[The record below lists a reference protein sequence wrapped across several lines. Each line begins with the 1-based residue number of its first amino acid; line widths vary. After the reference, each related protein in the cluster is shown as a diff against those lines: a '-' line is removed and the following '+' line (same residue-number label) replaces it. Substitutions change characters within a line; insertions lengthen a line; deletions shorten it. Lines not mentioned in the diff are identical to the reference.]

1 MYGTNPAANGP
12 AANGPA
18 ADYRQRITA
27 QQAAEIAVA
36 RVPGQIIHVDMELD
50 DHLLKYEVYVLT
62 DQGVVYEVEIASRDG
77 RVLSVERED

>member
-1 MYGTNPAANGP
+1 MMYGTNP